1 MSDLNNILAGITGEI
16 NTVLQKYLTPQ
27 FEIFQ
32 KNRDNM
38 SIIENILKEMPEFKK
53 LERENMEL
61 KRKMAAGVPAPKEV
75 IIIDDDTP
83 IRVIKLEPV
92 PQQIIS
98 LEVIERALP
107 QQLCVIDD
115 VNLNVVVV
123 ASEAEASEAE
133 ASEADE
139 VDEAEA
145 SEADEAEASEADEAE
160 ASEADEAEA
169 SEAEAS
175 EAEASE
181 AEASEAD
188 EADEETGVEEAS
200 EAALEEETGVE
211 EASEADEAEAEEEE
225 ASEAEEEEAS
235 EAEASEAALEEAS
248 EAALEADLGVFMIE
262 LPNYGNCYTT
272 SETNGEVYSIIGDE
286 EVGDIIGHFKNG
298 VFVKTI

>member
-139 VDEAEA
+139 AEASEAEASEADEVDEAEA
-145 SEADEAEASEADEAE
+145 SEADEAEASEAD
-160 ASEADEAEA
+160 
-169 SEAEAS
+169 
-175 EAEASE
+175 E

-248 EAALEADLGVFMIE
+248 EAALEEASEAALEADLEVFMIE